1 MKLLNLNVKAF
12 NRFREPFTIP
22 LHQQGLVL
30 VEGENRDGGD
40 STSSNGA
47 GKSLAIVETLLWCA
61 FGKMARYRGKA
72 VADEAAH
79 PQNGAHVTVSFEAR
93 GLQYA
98 MTRSR
103 TAKGNPMFVVAGGLQ
118 SPVPVPISKDPHQ
131 RGADASFLL
140 GFDYDAFRYSVVVQG
155 GDSLARAGFATQM
168 AVLES
173 ILRLKELGDASELA
187 RQRVNQLE
195 KELAGVRVEVRLR
208 QQAYTQAQQLL
219 DQIKA
224 TGSIDYDGEIARLEA
239 ELRQA
244 EGAMGT
250 LPGLRDVVRGAQGS
264 AERARHI
271 ASEKRA
277 AWGSAYRDFQ
287 ETEGSLARA
296 ICPTCKRPLKGA
308 AEQEA
313 LRVKLEELRGQV
325 AEAQAKHTQAEGHLR
340 SATTKLQAMEGELRA
355 MEGEAAQ
362 VPRIRQQ
369 VDQLRSQQEEFA
381 QQVAAA
387 EAQVTAAQAAFT
399 ESEGR
404 LGPLEAQARR
414 LQFWAAGYGR
424 DGLQAELFA
433 AAVPVLNHAS
443 TRYSQL
449 LTGGR
454 IQVTFNPFRGTRTE
468 DLIRVEGASALT
480 YDGLSRGEKER
491 VDLILAFSLRNLAR
505 WRLPEPVN
513 VSVYD
518 EVFDHVDEA
527 GLRVVSR
534 LLTEE
539 AQAGGSVF
547 VVTHNA
553 AMKALF
559 PGARVLRVIRQNDE
573 AVVRYV
579 S

>member
-1 MKLLNLNVKAF
+1 MKLLTLDVKAF
-12 NRFREPFTIP
+12 NRFRAPFTVP
-22 LHQQGLVL
+22 LDHQGLVL
-30 VEGENRDGGD
+30 VEGENLDGGD
-40 STSSNGA
+40 STNSNGA

-79 PQNGAHVTVSFEAR
+79 PQNGAHVSVTFESR
-93 GLQYA
+93 GFQYT

-103 TAKGNPMFVVAGGLQ
+103 TAKGNPTFMVGGPQ
-118 SPVPVPISKDPHQ
+118 SPVPFSKDPHQ
-131 RGADASFLL
+131 RVADASALL

-155 GDSLARAGFATQM
+155 GDSLARAGFTTQM

-173 ILRLKELGDASELA
+173 ILRLRELGDASDLA
-187 RQRVNQLE
+187 RQRGNQLE
-195 KELAGVRVEVRLR
+195 KELAGAQVEMRLR
-208 QQAYTQAQQLL
+208 QQACTQAEQLL
-219 DQIKA
+219 QQIKEI
-224 TGSIDYDGEIARLEA
+224 GSTDHDGELARLGV
-239 ELRQA
+239 ELQQA
-244 EGAMGT
+244 EWAAGV
-250 LPGLRDVVRGAQGS
+250 LPGLRDTVRGALGTHNRAQSDAAGRR
-264 AERARHI
+264 AEWG
-271 ASEKRA
+271 A
-277 AWGSAYRDFQ
+277 AHREVQ
-287 ETEGSLARA
+287 ETERSLASA
-296 ICPTCKRPLKGA
+296 ICPTCRRPLKSADEQAGLQA
-308 AEQEA
+308 RLQELQQASLVAQQVFTRAEQTLNLA
-313 LRVKLEELRGQV
+313 
-325 AEAQAKHTQAEGHLR
+325 
-340 SATTKLQAMEGELRA
+340 STKKQAMEGELR
-355 MEGEAAQ
+355 ERETQAAQ
-362 VPRIRQQ
+362 APRIQQ
-369 VDQLRSQQEEFA
+369 QINQLRQQQEEFA

-387 EAQVTAAQAAFT
+387 EAQVTATQAALT
-399 ESEGR
+399 DAGGR
-404 LGPLEAQARR
+404 LGPLEARTGR
-414 LQFWAAGYGR
+414 LQFWASGYGR

-433 AAVPVLNHAS
+433 AAVPVLNHAA
-443 TRYSQL
+443 TRYAQL

-468 DLIRVEGASALT
+468 DLIRVDGASAPT

-513 VSVYD
+513 VSIYD

-527 GLRVVSR
+527 GLRVVAR
-534 LLTEE
+534 LLAEE

-559 PGARVLRVIRQNDE
+559 PGARVLRVVRQNNE